1 MDKKTAGLLI
11 GLAVF
16 AFLAV
21 CVAMSVVKT
30 LEAIRDMKRR
40 QAEEA
45 EETEAEEQEEVRN

>member
-21 CVAMSVVKT
+21 CAAMSVVKT
-30 LEAIRDMKRR
+30 LEAIRERLLRIRDGGG
-40 QAEEA
+40 
-45 EETEAEEQEEVRN
+45 TE

>member
-11 GLAVF
+11 GLAAF

-21 CVAMSVVKT
+21 CAAMSVVKT

-45 EETEAEEQEEVRN
+45 EAQEEVRN